1 MVPAVDYDEY
11 GTTVSVV
18 HVISTIPTIWYHHT
32 IPDSSPKHLAVADK
46 RNYRSGV
53 VNMR

>member
-18 HVISTIPTIWYHHT
+18 HVISTIQPYGTT
-32 IPDSSPKHLAVADK
+32 IPYQTALQNIWQLRTNAI
-46 RNYRSGV
+46 V
-53 VNMR
+53 VPE